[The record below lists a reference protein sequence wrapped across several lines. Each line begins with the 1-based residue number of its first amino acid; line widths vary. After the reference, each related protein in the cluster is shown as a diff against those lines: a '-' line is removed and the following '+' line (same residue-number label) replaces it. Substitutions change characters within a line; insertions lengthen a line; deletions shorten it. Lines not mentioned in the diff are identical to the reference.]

1 MAVQDWTCNTL
12 KNEDEFSHEEL
23 VINLVKDREIKPS
36 VLSSVFTV
44 LVFSPQYD
52 KLSVGEV
59 DMTLGMT
66 TQKKAAKQL
75 GWFTMKIANKKADLN
90 KEDNVDKDIADE
102 IEQENVPKK

>member
-1 MAVQDWTCNTL
+1 M
-12 KNEDEFSHEEL
+12 
-23 VINLVKDREIKPS
+23 INLVKDREIKPS

-90 KEDNVDKDIADE
+90 EDNNIDEEIADE
-102 IEQENVPKK
+102 IEQANVPQK